1 MLVNHTKRYIFIHVP
16 KCGGTTV
23 QETLLKHSI
32 FAGEEFTM
40 YEFHTSLLCDVA
52 QGYIDDGYKAF
63 TFVRDPYTRFA
74 SAWAQVQFMT
84 DVYKGPDDIVDQLKL
99 KNYLLILAPSFFFT
113 GPMKNIKVYKL
124 EQFRSG
130 ILEVLETYGYPK
142 VWWNRNERHVM
153 EENKKVDTKT
163 FYETRPDFLNFVT
176 EFYFKDFVEL
186 KYPMKFFTNP
196 FVHELP
202 YFESKLKYDWKDVR
216 DHPEDIYYWAM
227 KSVHDQEQ
235 EPVGSEL
242 VVFQGASGP
251 EPPGVTPPPQ

>member
-52 QGYIDDGYKAF
+52 QGYIDQGYKAF

-74 SAWAQVQFMT
+74 SAWHQVQFMT
-84 DVYKGPDDIVDQLKL
+84 DVYKGPDDIVDQLRMR
-99 KNYLLILAPSFFFT
+99 NYLLILAPSFFFT

-130 ILEVLETYGYPK
+130 IQEVLETYGYPR

-153 EENKKVDTKT
+153 EENVKKVNL
-163 FYETRPDFLNFVT
+163 YEDRPDFLNFVT
-176 EFYFKDFVEL
+176 EFYFRDFVEL
-186 KYPMKFFTNP
+186 KYPMKMAVTP
-196 FVHELP
+196 FPHELP

-227 KSVHDQEQ
+227 KSVHDQEGD
-235 EPVGSEL
+235 PI
-242 VVFQGASGP
+242 VFEGASGP
-251 EPPGVTPPPQ
+251 EPPTVTPPPQ

>member
-40 YEFHTSLLCDVA
+40 YEFHTSLLCDIA
-52 QGYIDDGYKAF
+52 QGYMDEGYKAF

-74 SAWAQVQFMT
+74 SAWHQVQFMT

-113 GPMKNIKVYKL
+113 GQTSGKNIKVYKL

-130 ILEVLETYGYPK
+130 IQEVLETYGYPK

-153 EENKKVDTKT
+153 EENKKKVDL
-163 FYETRPDFLNFVT
+163 YETRPDFLNFVT
-176 EFYFKDFVEL
+176 EFYYRDFVEL
-186 KYPMKFFTNP
+186 RYPMKLSVTP
-196 FVHELP
+196 FPHELP

-216 DHPEDIYYWAM
+216 DNPEDIYYWAM
-227 KSVHDQEQ
+227 KSVHDQEG
-235 EPVGSEL
+235 EPM
-242 VVFQGASGP
+242 VFQGASGP
-251 EPPGVTPPPQ
+251 DPP